1 MGIYAK
7 GGASDQCTVVFSR
20 SDAQICGIMGQHSID
35 GIHLI
40 GKDFVQYLQ
49 IENISL
55 PQLIQVRKHFLT
67 CHAGM
72 GSQNRVCAFPA
83 NREGTAQQVSD
94 PG

>member
-1 MGIYAK
+1 
-7 GGASDQCTVVFSR
+7 
-20 SDAQICGIMGQHSID
+20 MGQH
-35 GIHLI
+35 GMNCIHLI
-40 GKDFVQYLQ
+40 GKDLIQHLQ
-49 IENISL
+49 IENIPL

-83 NREGTAQQVSD
+83 NREGTSQQVPD